1 MNLIFQHETLLVF
14 GLLDCTR
21 PTSKRTPG
29 RPPFHPKQVSTL
41 ELSYVQRAYPLPADI
56 SAHDHGRL
64 RSSLVAAALVYL
76 ALRRPDCAFSRLTA
90 FIAEEY
96 DRPVTQSIA
105 TPEPGCPGP
114 HPRSSRPEPTVLSR
128 WSCRPSHLNT
138 DRFHQ
143 PCLLPGRTSRIG
155 EDCRPRTAWRP
166 LTLFGQPGS
175 SSSASHW
182 RFLPRRLDGTTA
194 GC

>member
-14 GLLDCTR
+14 GLSDCTR

-76 ALRRPDCAFSRLTA
+76 ALRRPDCTFSRLTA

-114 HPRSSRPEPTVLSR
+114 HPRSSRPEADGLVQGELPPIS
-128 WSCRPSHLNT
+128 P

-143 PCLLPGRTSRIG
+143 PCLLTGRTSRIG

-166 LTLFGQPGS
+166 LTLFGQLGS
-175 SSSASHW
+175 SFSASHW